1 MLKERNILDK
11 VLDTGL
17 AVCVVGLA
25 FCFGM
30 KYAKK
35 RGGN

>member
-1 MLKERNILDK
+1 MLKERDILDK

-17 AVCVVGLA
+17 AVCVIGLA
-25 FCFGM
+25 FCFGI